1 MLSKVSIL
9 HGFSFKFFLNFWGD
23 DLSWVWAVFDACWT
37 SKGLY
42 LKCIIC
48 LGMIWGVSLSF
59 GRLKMVEKRVLGKN
73 SRAGTYRHFAGTY
86 LLEFLGFPR
95 GSSMQVRTYAG
106 FSAFGCRLMRLRY
119 PNTLGLI
126 GVGYGGL

>member
-1 MLSKVSIL
+1 M
-9 HGFSFKFFLNFWGD
+9 
-23 DLSWVWAVFDACWT
+23 
-37 SKGLY
+37 LY
-42 LKCIIC
+42 LKFLIC

-95 GSSMQVRTYAG
+95 NSSMQVRTGISQVRTCAG
-106 FSAFGCRLMRLRY
+106 FSAFGYCLMRLKY
-119 PNTLGLI
+119 PNALGLT